1 MQKKALVA
9 KCNYG
14 GSTYMPADHVAV
26 SIDGGPG
33 SAITRMGA
41 ETLGRGSRLSAYS
54 TSIWTE

>member
-9 KCNYG
+9 SAIMVVPLTCL
-14 GSTYMPADHVAV
+14 ADHVAV

-54 TSIWTE
+54 TSIWT